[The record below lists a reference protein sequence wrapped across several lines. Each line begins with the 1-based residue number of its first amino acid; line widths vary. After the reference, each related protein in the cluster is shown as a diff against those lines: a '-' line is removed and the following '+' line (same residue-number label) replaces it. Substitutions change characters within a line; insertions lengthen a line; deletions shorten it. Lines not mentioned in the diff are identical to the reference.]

1 VERLRH
7 SGHCRPTLTA
17 ARFPSSQSR
26 HSVAAAGSS
35 VERPAS
41 GVHAHDRF
49 SRPPVADLTT
59 ALATF
64 PMPGSGLA
72 AWRTDHR
79 FPSGASS
86 TQWARG
92 ATASEKVIARRSI
105 TAVSDRDPL
114 QMTLGD

>member
-1 VERLRH
+1 
-7 SGHCRPTLTA
+7 
-17 ARFPSSQSR
+17 
-26 HSVAAAGSS
+26 
-35 VERPAS
+35 
-41 GVHAHDRF
+41 
-49 SRPPVADLTT
+49 
-59 ALATF
+59 
-64 PMPGSGLA
+64 MPGSGLA
-72 AWRTDHR
+72 AWRTDDR